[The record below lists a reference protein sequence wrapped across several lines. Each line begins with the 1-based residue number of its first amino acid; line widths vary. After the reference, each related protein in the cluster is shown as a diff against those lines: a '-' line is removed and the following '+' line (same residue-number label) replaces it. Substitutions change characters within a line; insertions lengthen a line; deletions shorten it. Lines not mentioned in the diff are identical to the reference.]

1 MVSTW
6 GEVMDWVVWV
16 GEPLCSS
23 DVWNHGLAEPLLSS
37 LHVPSVEAVS
47 KDPGL
52 LYTQA
57 APPPSTS
64 LSMTE
69 ASTRTGAAGTWSI

>member
-23 DVWNHGLAEPLLSS
+23 DVWNHGLAEPLMSS